1 MSSALD
7 NTGVK
12 AANGTSA
19 YVQNNLHAA
28 KDQYFT
34 IKMFFEGKSMVEFN
48 TPFIRIIIDNFILTF
63 IDSAL
68 VRQLKERHI
77 IRQVSGVAES
87 HPAEALLGGRCAV
100 IYKKI
105 SCLKSIGGL
114 TPSGIQNKLI

>member
-1 MSSALD
+1 
-7 NTGVK
+7 
-12 AANGTSA
+12 
-19 YVQNNLHAA
+19 
-28 KDQYFT
+28 
-34 IKMFFEGKSMVEFN
+34 MVEVN
-48 TPFIRIIIDNFILTF
+48 TPFKRIIIDNFILTF

-68 VRQLKERHI
+68 VRQLKERLRHV

-87 HPAEALLGGRCAV
+87 HPAEALLGGSCAV